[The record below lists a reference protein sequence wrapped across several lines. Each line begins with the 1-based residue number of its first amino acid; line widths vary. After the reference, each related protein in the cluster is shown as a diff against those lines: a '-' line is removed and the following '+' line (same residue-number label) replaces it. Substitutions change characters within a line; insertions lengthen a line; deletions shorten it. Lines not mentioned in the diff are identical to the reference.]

1 MKKTIISMIS
11 ILSIIILVIIFSYNS
26 VTIKA
31 DKKDFKA
38 MESGNRVRYDITIH
52 KINETNEILSGAVF
66 KISDLKGI
74 TSHIISESKEQGKY
88 ILTEDKEY
96 PIENLIELFYSSE
109 TLKKFKTKDD
119 ILNSNLNTYCTSTYC
134 DIYEYIPFTI
144 EEIKSPSGYMKE
156 KAYLIGRGQIYVSF
170 NNNNFINYA
179 SIYIDV
185 DSLSYINYDSIENP
199 ENLQKDLNG
208 ENYYA
213 LDIRHNCP
221 PLKID
226 ENQFNENKIELS
238 SILVSGNC
246 PFDIVDKKGTIELS
260 VENYVNKKQNVLT
273 TSNKKLSYSIVVKN
287 SGTAPS
293 TDNIIISNIPKGLEY
308 VEESASHS
316 GEYNKE
322 DHKVQWN
329 IEELDA
335 EETLELT
342 YEAII
347 PKDANP
353 KLEYIGT
360 TSINSREVSTE
371 IKSKET
377 VVNLEKTTQ
386 PIQNPQTS
394 NFINFI
400 ILTIFGLTSF
410 GVYLTSYKKRNNN

>member
-1 MKKTIISMIS
+1 MG
-11 ILSIIILVIIFSYNS
+11 
-26 VTIKA
+26 
-31 DKKDFKA
+31 
-38 MESGNRVRYDITIH
+38 ENR
-52 KINETNEILSGAVF
+52 
-66 KISDLKGI
+66 
-74 TSHIISESKEQGKY
+74 
-88 ILTEDKEY
+88 
-96 PIENLIELFYSSE
+96 
-109 TLKKFKTKDD
+109 
-119 ILNSNLNTYCTSTYC
+119 
-134 DIYEYIPFTI
+134 
-144 EEIKSPSGYMKE
+144 E
-156 KAYLIGRGQIYVSF
+156 KA
-170 NNNNFINYA
+170 FI
-179 SIYIDV
+179 
-185 DSLSYINYDSIENP
+185 
-199 ENLQKDLNG
+199 
-208 ENYYA
+208 
-213 LDIRHNCP
+213 
-221 PLKID
+221 
-226 ENQFNENKIELS
+226 
-238 SILVSGNC
+238 
-246 PFDIVDKKGTIELS
+246 
-260 VENYVNKKQNVLT
+260 
-273 TSNKKLSYSIVVKN
+273 NKKLSYSIVVKN